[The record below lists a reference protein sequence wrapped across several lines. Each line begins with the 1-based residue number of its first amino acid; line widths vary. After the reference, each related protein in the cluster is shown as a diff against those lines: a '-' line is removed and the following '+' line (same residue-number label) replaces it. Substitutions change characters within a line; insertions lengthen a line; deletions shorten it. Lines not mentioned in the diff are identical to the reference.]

1 MQQSLEIRRL
11 PELCNWQNSERIVKD
26 LASRFETMTKLQ
38 FNLMTVLGRGR
49 HSVFIENQVKN
60 GKSTAIVFYMLHKL
74 LTQDAATVKRG
85 TAPLYILLFPNSAF
99 VEKFSRKL
107 EAFQGL
113 LTELQCEIIYENEKR
128 NTYLQNPKI
137 RFCVSTTQECIKML
151 REERLAVNE
160 INGLLIDDLDYLV
173 SFGQINNLNRLITYL
188 KAKSP
193 KFFQDKDLII
203 FTNEE
208 RGDEMA
214 KIRTEVGVPFVN
226 LRIRKEVK
234 KDEGLEEEDEENDD
248 DTAANLAKA
257 IFNQYFFINS
267 EINCYALLY
276 LINKFDVFPQGS
288 MIVTSSISE
297 AYKILMFIERSN
309 LGEAK
314 IYNPGHPATLKAY
327 NVSLFNNGQT
337 KVLVTT
343 HEFVKDFE
351 KNKEKVSAIKGLR
364 NIIFMKSEINFQ
376 TYSSFLEVLQGNQNY
391 YVPGT
396 SFDFNV
402 LYIVPN
408 DIKYNENDKKEG
420 EEDNEADDDESVKN
434 PFVKKFYELI
444 AEQEVVY
451 NKIMFEPMTIDVKDI
466 EMFNYRMETLFN
478 SLTYKQ
484 VKLYRLVEMQKL
496 ILKSKK
502 MKEYFSSHANEKELV
517 LVKLNK
523 LSKQL
528 KKHKITLPKDVPEYL
543 IPNFVKEEAAE
554 RNRKIREK
562 RSNSIKNNQKLK
574 DPKNVRKVFAT
585 ESPVLS
591 DAKQLKTFSSH
602 KLWKI
607 RHHKIKKYQD
617 KKKLA
622 KGIYNI

>member
-1 MQQSLEIRRL
+1 MQPSLEIRRL
-11 PELCNWQNSERIVKD
+11 PELSNWQGSERVMQD
-26 LASRFETMTKLQ
+26 LASRFQTMTKLQ
-38 FNLMTVLGRGR
+38 FNLMTVLGRDR

-74 LTQDAATVKRG
+74 LVQKSSSVKREIV
-85 TAPLYILLFPNSAF
+85 PLHVLLFPNSSF

-107 EAFQGL
+107 ETYQAL
-113 LTELQCEIIYENEKR
+113 LKELNCEIVYENEKR
-128 NTYLQNPKI
+128 NKYLESPQI
-137 RFCVSTTQECIKML
+137 RFCVATTQDCIKML
-151 REERLAVNE
+151 REERLSVNE

-173 SFGQINNLNRLITYL
+173 SFGQVNNLSRLISYL

-193 KFFQDKDLII
+193 KFFHDKDLII

-214 KIRTEVGVPFVN
+214 KIRAEVAVPFVN
-226 LRIRKEVK
+226 LRIRKEAK
-234 KDEGLEEEDEENDD
+234 KDEGLDEENDGDEVD
-248 DTAANLAKA
+248 DAAANLAKA
-257 IFNQYFFINS
+257 IFNQFFFINS
-267 EINCYALLY
+267 EINGYALLY
-276 LINKFDVFPQGS
+276 LICKFDVFPQGT

-297 AYKILMFIERSN
+297 AYKILMFIERSH
-309 LGEAK
+309 LGVAK
-314 IYNPGHPATLKAY
+314 IYNPSHPATLKAY
-327 NVSLFNNGQT
+327 NISLFNSGQA
-337 KVLVTT
+337 KILVTT
-343 HEFVKDFE
+343 HEYVQDFE
-351 KNKEKVSAIKGLR
+351 KQKEKISPIKGLR
-364 NIIFMKSEINFQ
+364 NLIFMKSEINFQ
-376 TYSSFLEVLQGNQNY
+376 AYSSFLEVLQGNQNY

-396 SFDFNV
+396 SFDFNI

-408 DIKYNENDKKEG
+408 DTKYGEGEKKENQNEEEGG
-420 EEDNEADDDESVKN
+420 EEEIQN

-451 NKIMFEPMTIDVKDI
+451 NKIMFEPMTVDLKDV

-484 VKLYRLVEMQKL
+484 VKLYRLIEMQKL
-496 ILKSKK
+496 LLKSKK

-517 LVKLNK
+517 LVKLNR

-528 KKHKITLPKDVPEYL
+528 KKYAVSLPKDVPEYL
-543 IPNFVKEEAAE
+543 IPNFVKEEATE

-562 RSNSIKNNQKLK
+562 RANSIKNNQKLQ

-585 ESPVLS
+585 ENPVLN
-591 DAKQLKTFSSH
+591 DPKQLKTFSSH

-607 RHHKIKKYQD
+607 RHHKIKKFQN